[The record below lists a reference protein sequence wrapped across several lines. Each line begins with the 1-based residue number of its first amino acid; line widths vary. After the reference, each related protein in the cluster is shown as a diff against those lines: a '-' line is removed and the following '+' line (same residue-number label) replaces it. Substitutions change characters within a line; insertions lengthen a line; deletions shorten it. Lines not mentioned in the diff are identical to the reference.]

1 MTTKI
6 LIFYTSAY
14 SYFFQR
20 LVLYCLGQAI
30 DNDNTAHPSPGDR
43 GQRACPCI
51 VSPGPVT
58 SWPWTNF
65 PCSAGQPLMIKLFIF
80 VFGTAVGSFL
90 NVCIYRLPR
99 SLSLI
104 HPRSMCPRCGEG
116 IAFYDNIPILS
127 YLWLRGRCRHC
138 GATISLRYPVVELA
152 AGLFAVAL
160 FAREGLALHEGLI
173 LYVLVATL
181 LVVTFIDI
189 DYQIIPDAIT
199 YPGIVIGFLSSFV
212 LKNITYKESLLGIAV
227 GGGLLLLVA
236 SGYYFLTKKE
246 GMGGGDV
253 KLLAM
258 IGAFLGWKAAIFTI
272 MVGSAIGTVLGIAMA
287 IRTQG
292 GRSLAVPF
300 GPFLSLGALL
310 FIFEGQAMIAWYMG
324 LMR

>member
-1 MTTKI
+1 
-6 LIFYTSAY
+6 
-14 SYFFQR
+14 
-20 LVLYCLGQAI
+20 
-30 DNDNTAHPSPGDR
+30 
-43 GQRACPCI
+43 
-51 VSPGPVT
+51 
-58 SWPWTNF
+58 
-65 PCSAGQPLMIKLFIF
+65 MIKLFVF

-160 FAREGLALHEGLI
+160 FAREGLALQEGLI
-173 LYVLVATL
+173 LYVLVVML

-189 DYQIIPDAIT
+189 DHQIIPDAIT

-212 LKNITYKESLLGIAV
+212 LENITYKESLLGIAV

-310 FIFEGQAMIAWYMG
+310 FIFQGQSMIAWYMG